1 MQKDFHYYVIYALA
15 KEAGYFNNDIY
26 AIAYY
31 SQYVDDN
38 TDIVA
43 L

>member
-1 MQKDFHYYVIYALA
+1 MQKDFHYHVIYALA
-15 KEAGYFNNDIY
+15 KEAGYFDNDIY
-26 AIAYY
+26 VIAYY

-38 TDIVA
+38 PDIVA